1 MKNLKFLNNKY
12 IIFFF
17 LLFNFAFAEEEAI
30 DIWNLENNNKENQS
44 LEIEN
49 KTEQLIE
56 KSIINVGE
64 NNNIEFEILKDNE
77 LKTDKIN
84 LVGLYDPEENELK
97 IDMWSKT
104 DGKNIKSLFAKI
116 EKLKLSKDAKKILD
130 IALLTNS
137 YFPEKNIT
145 PEEFLKFKSNYLIK
159 NNDFDLI
166 KKYLSNNRNI
176 SSNSILV
183 KHFVEKYLSES
194 DLQKTCE
201 IFDVVDFVEDDY
213 LSKYKIY
220 CLINKGQKEEAQLI
234 LDLKK
239 ELGFEDS
246 FFDKKFNFLMGYDSS
261 QNKEISEKNIL
272 DFHLSHRTNT
282 EFSFSPNQNTKKI
295 IWKYLSSSNLLEKVD
310 LIDLEDIEK
319 IKIIEKATHEGNY
332 TENDLFNL
340 YKRFQFSINQLLTV
354 KDTYKILPSFKGRA
368 LLYQRLILTID
379 NVEKLDL
386 SLKLKESFLN
396 DEIGN
401 AFNIELS
408 EILKQIKI
416 EEVPSNYTKFY
427 ETNLITKKPKL
438 SKIKFNNKILHQSK
452 LLNYFIKK
460 TEISKVEKEV
470 NEALKKIKKN
480 DKKKGKKYFFSTKDY
495 ILLESLKSDGIKI
508 SNKYKNTYKTKPYN
522 IPYDIQLLI
531 KNNETGMVLLRIA
544 EIIGEDDL
552 IDLDQETLY
561 FIIGI
566 LNELKIITLRNDI
579 ILKILPLKE

>member
-166 KKYLSNNRNI
+166 KKYLGNNRSI

-194 DLQKTCE
+194 DLKKTCE

-239 ELGFEDS
+239 ELGFKDS

-310 LIDLEDIEK
+310 LIDLEDIER
-319 IKIIEKATHEGNY
+319 IKIIEKATNEGNY
-332 TENDLFNL
+332 TEKDLFNL

-354 KDTYKILPSFKGRA
+354 KDTYKILPSFEGRA

-379 NVEKLDL
+379 NEEKLDL

-508 SNKYKNTYKTKPYN
+508 SNKYKNTYKTKTYN

>member
-166 KKYLSNNRNI
+166 KKYLGNNRSI

-194 DLQKTCE
+194 DLKKTCE

-239 ELGFEDS
+239 ELGFKDS

-310 LIDLEDIEK
+310 LIDLEDIER
-319 IKIIEKATHEGNY
+319 IKIIEKATNEGNY
-332 TENDLFNL
+332 TEKDLFNL

-354 KDTYKILPSFKGRA
+354 KDTYKILPSFEGRA

-379 NVEKLDL
+379 NEEKLDL

-438 SKIKFNNKILHQSK
+438 LKIKFNNKILHQSK

-508 SNKYKNTYKTKPYN
+508 SNKYKNTYKTKTYN

>member
-194 DLQKTCE
+194 DLKKTCE

-239 ELGFEDS
+239 ELGFKDS
-246 FFDKKFNFLMGYDSS
+246 FFEKKFNFLMGYDSS

-310 LIDLEDIEK
+310 LIDLEDIER
-319 IKIIEKATHEGNY
+319 IKIIEKATNEGNY
-332 TENDLFNL
+332 TEKDLFNL

-354 KDTYKILPSFKGRA
+354 KDTYKILPSFEGRA

-379 NVEKLDL
+379 NEEKLDL

-508 SNKYKNTYKTKPYN
+508 SNKYKNTYKTKTYN

>member
-1 MKNLKFLNNKY
+1 
-12 IIFFF
+12 
-17 LLFNFAFAEEEAI
+17 
-30 DIWNLENNNKENQS
+30 
-44 LEIEN
+44 
-49 KTEQLIE
+49 
-56 KSIINVGE
+56 
-64 NNNIEFEILKDNE
+64 
-77 LKTDKIN
+77 
-84 LVGLYDPEENELK
+84 
-97 IDMWSKT
+97 MWSKT

-166 KKYLSNNRNI
+166 KKYLGNNRSI

-194 DLQKTCE
+194 DLKKTCE

-239 ELGFEDS
+239 ELGFKDS
-246 FFDKKFNFLMGYDSS
+246 FFEKKFNFLMGYDSS

-310 LIDLEDIEK
+310 LIDLEDIER
-319 IKIIEKATHEGNY
+319 IKIIEKATNEGNY
-332 TENDLFNL
+332 TEKDLFNL

-354 KDTYKILPSFKGRA
+354 KDTYKILPSFEGRA

-379 NVEKLDL
+379 NEEKLDL

-438 SKIKFNNKILHQSK
+438 LKIKFNNKILHQSK

-531 KNNETGMVLLRIA
+531 KNNETGMILLRIA